1 MRRSTSQELNKLRQ
15 RVAEWRAREGGRGSQ
30 IPDQLWND
38 AVGVARDVGV
48 WATAKTLHFNYE
60 RLKDRV
66 KQAGDGESI
75 AMVRQAE
82 RAERAT
88 ATRVKHAGVAPKGT
102 AGPSFVALEMG
113 QLCSAGRT
121 VIELVGR
128 HGDRM
133 RIELTGGV
141 DVVGLVQTLW
151 SQQP

>member
-1 MRRSTSQELNKLRQ
+1 MRRRTTQELTKLSQ
-15 RVAEWRAREGGRGSQ
+15 RVAEWRAREGGRGSR

-48 WATAKTLHFNYE
+48 WATAKALRFNYE
-60 RLKDRV
+60 ALRDRA
-66 KQAGDGESI
+66 KQAGGSEGI
-75 AMVRQAE
+75 AMASWAEPAE
-82 RAERAT
+82 RAIT
-88 ATRVKHAGVAPKGT
+88 TRGRHAGIASKGN

-133 RIELTGGV
+133 RVELTGGV
-141 DVVGLVQTLW
+141 DVVGLAQTLW
-151 SQQP
+151 SQKS